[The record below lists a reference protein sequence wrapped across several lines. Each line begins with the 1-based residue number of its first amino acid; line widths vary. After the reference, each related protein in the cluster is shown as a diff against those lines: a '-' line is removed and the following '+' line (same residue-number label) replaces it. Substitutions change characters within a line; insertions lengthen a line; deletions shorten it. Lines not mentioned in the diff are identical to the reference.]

1 MNARPPRLRKFL
13 NPAAATAAI
22 LAVLYLA
29 WPAQRTAQ
37 PTPAPPQAD
46 HFAFVRSMEGT
57 RPDGAA
63 KTDSADRLLVDAEL
77 GYLFDYYL
85 AGLGERDLLAV
96 RTEIERELD
105 RRLRPAPAA
114 EARQLLASYLAY
126 KRALAD
132 AESRLPSTADMA
144 AGARARLAAMQQL
157 RPQYFTPQ
165 QIAGLFGGADA
176 QAADTIARLELAA
189 DRSLSETERKARTA
203 ALDGQL
209 PPALR
214 EQRAAPARVLR
225 LEESVQ
231 QLRAQGAGDNEI
243 YRLRS
248 AALSPEAASRLAEVD
263 RENADWQR
271 RIALYQAAR
280 RQLAAATAGASPERA
295 QALRDAYFKPEEQR
309 RLGAYE

>member
-1 MNARPPRLRKFL
+1 M
-13 NPAAATAAI
+13 

-29 WPAQRTAQ
+29 WPPQRPAG
-37 PTPAPPQAD
+37 PAPAPPQAD

-57 RPDGAA
+57 RPDGQV
-63 KTDSADRLLVDAEL
+63 KTDSAERLLVDAEL

-85 AGLGERDLLAV
+85 AGLGEKDLLAV

-114 EARQLLASYLAY
+114 EAKRLLASYLAY

-132 AESRLPSTADMA
+132 VEGRLPNSADMA

-157 RPQYFTPQ
+157 RPHYFTPQ

-189 DRSLSETERKARTA
+189 DRSLTEAERQARVA
-203 ALDGQL
+203 ALDQQL

-214 EQRAAPARVLR
+214 EQRAAPTRVLR
-225 LEESVQ
+225 LEQSVQ

-263 RENADWQR
+263 REDADWKR
-271 RIALYQAAR
+271 RIALYQAER
-280 RQLAAATAGASPERA
+280 RQLAAAAAGPSPHRA
-295 QALRDAYFKPEEQR
+295 QVLRDAYFKPEEQR